1 MFCREVSPK
10 KTIFLFSF
18 FFRHRFDRRKQGL
31 TINRKKVSRK
41 RALSPKRTLST
52 EPSLAE
58 SPPCLDPIPVIDT
71 FMTSSGPSCPPKKKK
86 MTPLSNQCT
95 LRSASLKE
103 KRKMAKR
110 RNLKKRVLFP
120 KEKNQANMEKEMID
134 IIPNMFENLKE
145 AGYLQEF
152 VALMR
157 LIADKKIPLDNISFL
172 LLMDVARWY

>member
-1 MFCREVSPK
+1 M
-10 KTIFLFSF
+10 KTIFSIPIFIFISSVLRLKLIVYVLSGSEPKENNISF
-18 FFRHRFDRRKQGL
+18 LLFFRHRFDRRKQGL

-58 SPPCLDPIPVIDT
+58 SPPCLDPILVIDT
-71 FMTSSGPSCPPKKKK
+71 FMTSSGPSCPPQKKK

-110 RNLKKRVLFP
+110 RNLKKESSFS
-120 KEKNQANMEKEMID
+120 KGEKSSKYGKGND
-134 IIPNMFENLKE
+134 
-145 AGYLQEF
+145 
-152 VALMR
+152 
-157 LIADKKIPLDNISFL
+157 
-172 LLMDVARWY
+172 

>member
-71 FMTSSGPSCPPKKKK
+71 FMTSSGPSCPPKKKENDALVK
-86 MTPLSNQCT
+86 PVHIALSVTQRKAKNGETPKSK
-95 LRSASLKE
+95 KE
-103 KRKMAKR
+103 SSFSKG
-110 RNLKKRVLFP
+110 
-120 KEKNQANMEKEMID
+120 EKSSKYGKGND
-134 IIPNMFENLKE
+134 
-145 AGYLQEF
+145 
-152 VALMR
+152 
-157 LIADKKIPLDNISFL
+157 
-172 LLMDVARWY
+172 